1 VIDIAQALSE
11 ISRLELEKAKLEVL
25 TKQLEE
31 RKDQLAQRM
40 AQLGVT
46 TVTIMQ
52 EIDRLEISIR
62 RRIDEANGRARAEA
76 TRAAAPTEGRAVEA
90 NSVDA
95 LLENF

>member
-1 VIDIAQALSE
+1 MIDIAQALSE

-62 RRIDEANGRARAEA
+62 RRIGEANGRSRAEA
-76 TRAAAPTEGRAVEA
+76 IKAAPSIEGQVIEA